1 MNRTGASV
9 FVACVALLALA
20 PVHGVESPSASY
32 SRIKSYLDSVPAI
45 DTHDHLWKF
54 DELPGL
60 RDAADGTRVMNLSS
74 IWQNSYLS
82 WFNVLPAWQPRG
94 EFKEWWQHAKPAFDN
109 VRGMS
114 VYRYTLPAI
123 QNLYGMDFESITDE
137 QAAKLNDRI
146 TANYRDQRW
155 LYEVITEKA
164 NIEVMLNDP
173 YWEPFDFKTYYAF
186 TANVLRLNPLFHGF
200 HPSEFAMSKR
210 RENPYDFAKAQ
221 GIKIQTFDDYLSF
234 IDRVFVLAKQAGLVG
249 LKHTLAYE
257 RTLSFDKVS
266 KERAAEAFGK
276 ERKDLTPEQIK
287 AFEDFIMW
295 RLCELSAKYEMPFQI
310 HTGHARIQGSNP
322 MLLVDLLTANPKTKF
337 ILFHGGFPWVSESG
351 AIAARLPNVYLD
363 SVWLPTLSQT
373 MARRAFH
380 EWLDL
385 IPSNRILWG
394 ADCNHAEG
402 IYGATEMTRR
412 VLAEVLSERMDRGV
426 LREADA
432 QHIGRQILRE
442 NALALFPGL
451 QKKLWRDK
459 QAKMTPLE

>member
-1 MNRTGASV
+1 
-9 FVACVALLALA
+9 
-20 PVHGVESPSASY
+20 
-32 SRIKSYLDSVPAI
+32 
-45 DTHDHLWKF
+45 
-54 DELPGL
+54 
-60 RDAADGTRVMNLSS
+60 MNLSS

-94 EFKEWWQHAKPAFDN
+94 EFKDWWQRAKPAFDN

-123 QNLYGMDFESITDE
+123 QNLYGVDFESITDE
-137 QAAKLNDRI
+137 QAASLNDRI

-173 YWEPFDFKTYYAF
+173 YWEPFDFKSHYGF
-186 TANVLRLNPLFHGF
+186 TATVLRLNPLFHAF

-210 RENPYDFAKAQ
+210 RESPYDFAKAQ
-221 GIKIQTFDDYLSF
+221 GIKIETFDDYLAF
-234 IDRVFVLAKQAGLVG
+234 IDSVFVLAKQAGLVG
-249 LKHTLAYE
+249 IKHTLAYE
-257 RTLSFDKVS
+257 RTLSFDKVT

-276 ERKDLTPEQIK
+276 QRKELTPEQIK

-295 RLCELSAKYEMPFQI
+295 HLAELSAKYEMPFQI

-322 MLLVDLLTANPKTKF
+322 MLLLDLLTANSKTKF
-337 ILFHGGFPWVSESG
+337 ILFHGGFPWVNESG
-351 AIAARLPNVYLD
+351 AIAARVPNVYLD

-373 MARRAFH
+373 MARRAYH

-402 IYGATEMTRR
+402 IYGATEFTRQALAQ
-412 VLAEVLSERMDRGV
+412 VLAERMDRGE

-451 QKKLWRDK
+451 KTKLWRDK
-459 QAKMTPLE
+459 KAKVTPGE

>member
-1 MNRTGASV
+1 M
-9 FVACVALLALA
+9 
-20 PVHGVESPSASY
+20 
-32 SRIKSYLDSVPAI
+32 LDAVPAV
-45 DTHDHLWKF
+45 DTHDHLWRF

-60 RDAADGTRVMNLSS
+60 REAEDGTRVMNLAS

-82 WFNVLPAWQPRG
+82 WFGVPPGWKPR
-94 EFKEWWQHAKPAFDN
+94 EPFADWWHRAKPAFAN
-109 VRGMS
+109 VRAMS
-114 VYRYTLPAI
+114 VYRYTLPALRD
-123 QNLYGMDFESITDE
+123 LYGVDFESLTDPE
-137 QAAKLNDRI
+137 AAKLNDRI

-173 YWEPFDFKTYYAF
+173 YWEPYDFKTYYGF

-200 HPSEFAMSKR
+200 HPSEFSLSKR

-221 GIKIQTFDDYLSF
+221 GIDIRSFDDYLAF
-234 IDRVFVLAKQAGLVG
+234 IDRMFVLAKQAGLVG

-257 RTLSFDKVS
+257 RTLDFQKVP
-266 KERAAEAFGK
+266 KERAAVAFGR

-287 AFEDFIMW
+287 DFQDFLMW
-295 RLCELSAKYEMPFQI
+295 YLCELSAKHALSFQI

-322 MLLVDLLTANPKTKF
+322 MLLVDLIAANPQTTF
-337 ILFHGGFPWVSESG
+337 VLFHGGFPWVGESG
-351 AIAARLPNVYLD
+351 AIAARHRNVYLD
-363 SVWLPTLSQT
+363 SVWLPTLSEA

-385 IPSNRILWG
+385 IPSNRLMWG

-412 VLAEVLSERMDRGV
+412 VLAEVLADRVDRGD
-426 LREADA
+426 LRMTDA
-432 QHIGRQILRE
+432 ERIGRQVLRE
-442 NALALFPGL
+442 NALAVFPGL
-451 QKKLWRDK
+451 EAKLWRQK
-459 QAKMTPLE
+459 KAKMVPP